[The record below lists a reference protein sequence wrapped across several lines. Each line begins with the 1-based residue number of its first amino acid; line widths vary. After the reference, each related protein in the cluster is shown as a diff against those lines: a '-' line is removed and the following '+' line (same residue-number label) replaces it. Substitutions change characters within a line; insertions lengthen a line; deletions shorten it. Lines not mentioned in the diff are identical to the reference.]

1 MEIYC
6 LSEGELYR
14 IENGKEKRIL
24 CERVESYRDAVR
36 KMKARDEWKTT
47 GKGAKFMGVEEK
59 EYGEADAFSMLKG
72 VGACGDKL
80 IYSTY
85 ADGVGGMYLKNGD
98 EENYIFANR
107 SEVIA
112 GIDCFDGK
120 CAVSAGNNGYENHIA
135 LVNTQNGSFEQLTE
149 GFTSE
154 THPHISRQ
162 NSDIIYYT
170 AMGFATDRSGN
181 VVEKSPCSV
190 CMYDLRSSTID
201 EYIAE
206 DGYDCIKP
214 QDDSDGNMYF
224 IRRKYVPTRKK
235 GNLLLDIVLFPV
247 RIIKAIGGFLSV
259 FSMAFG
265 GEPLRTGGK
274 NPAKSKTANER
285 EAFVEGNL
293 IKAEKQLNAS
303 DDEGVI
309 PSDWELVKRS
319 KDGSETVIKKRI
331 MDYRLLDNGDIIYSN
346 GSRIRL
352 ISGGKDTVLCK
363 MKLANSIT
371 VIQQ

>member
-1 MEIYC
+1 
-6 LSEGELYR
+6 
-14 IENGKEKRIL
+14 
-24 CERVESYRDAVR
+24 
-36 KMKARDEWKTT
+36 
-47 GKGAKFMGVEEK
+47 
-59 EYGEADAFSMLKG
+59 
-72 VGACGDKL
+72 
-80 IYSTY
+80 
-85 ADGVGGMYLKNGD
+85 MY
-98 EENYIFANR
+98 Y
-107 SEVIA
+107 
-112 GIDCFDGK
+112 
-120 CAVSAGNNGYENHIA
+120 
-135 LVNTQNGSFEQLTE
+135 
-149 GFTSE
+149 
-154 THPHISRQ
+154 
-162 NSDIIYYT
+162 
-170 AMGFATDRSGN
+170 
-181 VVEKSPCSV
+181 
-190 CMYDLRSSTID
+190 LRSSTID

-224 IRRKYVPTRKK
+224 IRRKYVPSRKK

-346 GSRIRL
+346 GSRIRI
-352 ISGGKDTVLCK
+352 ISGEKDTVLCK